1 MFSRLTYTLR
11 ETFAGFKRN
20 ITLTVAAII
29 TSAISLLIFGLTL
42 LIQDGFD
49 NLLQRWE
56 GGVEM
61 IVFVNA
67 GTQQDGLDFIAST
80 LDDQKATGTIA
91 LWEYCDVA
99 CSLEDADR
107 VLAGDPTT
115 RQLLTETNIPTLFK
129 IVPAE
134 ATEVAYLRGLKESY
148 QQLPSVQLGHAGRR
162 AARSDR
168 QVAGL
173 RQHLH
178 HRSVDRAD
186 VGLGPVDLE
195 HDPHGDVRPPTRDR
209 GDEAG
214 RRDRLVHPN
223 TVHARGPDPGLCSA
237 PSARS
242 ASCSSSTG
250 GGPRV
255 SATSPIRRA

>member
-1 MFSRLTYTLR
+1 MFSRFTYTLR

-99 CSLEDADR
+99 CSREDADR

-115 RQLLTETNIPTLFK
+115 RQLLNETNIPTLFK

-134 ATEVAYLRGLKESY
+134 ATEVADRIER
-148 QQLPSVQLGHAGRR
+148 LGG
-162 AARSDR
+162 AA
-168 QVAGL
+168 
-173 RQHLH
+173 
-178 HRSVDRAD
+178 
-186 VGLGPVDLE
+186 
-195 HDPHGDVRPPTRDR
+195 
-209 GDEAG
+209 
-214 RRDRLVHPN
+214 
-223 TVHARGPDPGLCSA
+223 
-237 PSARS
+237 
-242 ASCSSSTG
+242 
-250 GGPRV
+250 
-255 SATSPIRRA
+255 